1 MSGNFGI
8 NETLNTLK
16 AIFEK
21 HKNERIC
28 VVGTMCCGK
37 TTLLKQLSEYN
48 CIDVD
53 DEFWHQ
59 VPKEDIEVLSQTPI
73 TKEIIDA
80 VCKLMHKKITVK
92 SGSPLFGITI
102 LDCEAVVYLDI
113 SEQLLEEHCDKRGDT
128 NLDDALFIKKYVEE
142 DWNNHKMK
150 NEKIFY
156 YVTVT
161 E

>member
-16 AIFEK
+16 AIFET

-59 VPKEDIEVLSQTPI
+59 IPKEDIEVLSQTPI
-73 TKEIIDA
+73 TKEIIDTI
-80 VCKLMHKKITVK
+80 CKLMHNKITVK
-92 SGSPLFGITI
+92 PGFPLFGITI

-113 SEQLLEEHCDKRGDT
+113 SEQLLEEHCEKRGDT
-128 NLDDALFIKKYVEE
+128 NLDDAIFIKKCVEE

-150 NEKIFY
+150 KEKILY